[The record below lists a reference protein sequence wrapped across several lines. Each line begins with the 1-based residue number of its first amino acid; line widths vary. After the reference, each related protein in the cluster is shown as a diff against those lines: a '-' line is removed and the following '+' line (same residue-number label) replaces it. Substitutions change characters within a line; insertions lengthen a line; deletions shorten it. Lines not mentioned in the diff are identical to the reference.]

1 MDYADVRLCRVHRH
15 PADLVLH
22 QAKTPNQLTH
32 EPMKWI
38 IPQLQMPK
46 DGEPVL
52 ITDREGLQVV
62 AWWNEHDQAWHS
74 ENRIWFPPDVL
85 IWMPIP
91 EPHKP

>member
-1 MDYADVRLCRVHRH
+1 MR
-15 PADLVLH
+15 
-22 QAKTPNQLTH
+22 
-32 EPMKWI
+32 WI

-74 ENRIWFPPDVL
+74 ESRIWFPPDVL

-91 EPHKP
+91 ENYLNA